1 MWDKALAALSKSD
14 PPLFGLVRN
23 ERFIGAKGTL
33 WCSPYVVEIGEFV
46 QEGENCLE
54 VDVTSTWHNRLVYDA
69 SQEVEA
75 RKTWVIEG
83 PKAGSSLKP
92 YGLLG
97 PVRLCYQK

>member
-1 MWDKALAALSKSD
+1 MKPLSEILFAAAL
-14 PPLFGLVRN
+14 L
-23 ERFIGAKGTL
+23 
-33 WCSPYVVEIGEFV
+33 
-46 QEGENCLE
+46 
-54 VDVTSTWHNRLVYDA
+54 WHNRLVYDA

-97 PVRLCYQK
+97 PVRLSYQK